1 VTRTSARLGRLAGPT
16 RHRRRT
22 RTIGELVDIAALEPD
37 GLVVTTGGEYVRVME
52 CQHVPNVVSA
62 DPSILA
68 QVEAGWA
75 ELCVAIPDL
84 QGLSFYAQTDPI
96 GVSDAMREDRE
107 RVDLAVADDRAHDRP
122 GLARCRTRLLQ
133 AQTQSVTQAARGEQP
148 AVAARYWVAVPYRPA
163 RDPVR
168 AFRQA
173 WAPAGDVFRTT
184 WNEHQR
190 AARESL
196 SLTEHVIA
204 HLTGMQVDAHLM
216 GAVEILAAI
225 WERLHPAA
233 VGLPEFPAFDRVAQI
248 VRSTSAGDAIAH
260 RANIIDAL
268 CSSEQVGVDASD
280 PRWLRHADGTLE
292 ETLHLGTPPAQT
304 TAWWLSYLLQV
315 PLPTTL
321 AVHIRVGDRVRTR
334 SAQRRRWARLR
345 AAVDYKD
352 RRGRLVGHDET
363 DALDE
368 ASQLDSELA
377 ASVAATVYDVSI
389 YASLR
394 HPGGDEDGFD
404 ELLCGVAK
412 TFGSFT
418 DARVLR
424 GRFLSAAG
432 LTSTL
437 PIGVDRLRATRRY
450 AHRNIGHCVPLA
462 TASCGCP
469 QGLVLGYSDP
479 GGTLERVD
487 PFDALF
493 ERHVTLVAGP
503 SGGGKTV
510 AVNALLERAIA
521 QGMRGWIV
529 DRSSTRSQDG
539 TCTQSHYDPLLS
551 LIPGARRIDVG
562 TRGGDVICPW
572 DVPKPADVTS
582 AKLEFLLAL
591 HAVLIGDLHSEERRL
606 NALEESLLRTAIS
619 RVYERCADIGER
631 PRETLLVSEL
641 PRAAERLPSAGD
653 ATELDPQISSAVHSL
668 VARLAPYV
676 EGGSLA
682 HVADDPTTIDP
693 DPPLTLFDIAGAS
706 DRLLPALVLTIVD
719 HIDNVV
725 QSTRARHVSGT
736 LDDLGPWAGRLF
748 LVIEEGWRLTSS
760 KAAGTWLNEYA
771 RRSRHFALWLIFV
784 TQHFKDMANEQGR
797 ALLENSALRLC
808 FRNNETDLEHARH
821 PLGLTDTDVHAI
833 TNLQTRKGAYS
844 TVYVVSARG
853 RGRVRITLGE
863 LEYWICS
870 NDPERDQATRTAALG
885 DAGGDPWQA
894 LQLLCTPAW
903 HDDYRARAH
912 AR

>member
-1 VTRTSARLGRLAGPT
+1 MTSTARRLVGRAGAGQ
-16 RHRRRT
+16 RRRRT
-22 RTIGELVDIAALEPD
+22 VGELVDIAALEPD
-37 GLVVTTGGEYVRVME
+37 GLVVTTQGSYARVIE

-68 QVEAGWA
+68 QVQTAWA
-75 ELCVAIPDL
+75 ELCAAIPDL

-96 GVSDAMREDRE
+96 GVADAMLEDRE
-107 RVDLAVADDRAHDRP
+107 RVDQAIADDQAHDRP
-122 GLARCRTRLLQ
+122 ELARCRTRLLQ

-163 RDPVR
+163 LNPVR
-168 AFRQA
+168 ALKRA
-173 WAPAGDVFRTT
+173 WTPAHGPLRKT
-184 WNEHQR
+184 WGEHQR
-190 AARESL
+190 AARDSL
-196 SLTEHVIA
+196 ALTEQVIA
-204 HLTGMQVDAHLM
+204 HLTDMQVDAHLM
-216 GAVEILAAI
+216 GPVEILAAG

-233 VGLPEFPAFDRVAQI
+233 GALPDLEAFDRVAQ
-248 VRSTSAGDAIAH
+248 VLHATSAEQAIRH
-260 RANIIDAL
+260 RERIINAL
-268 CSSEQVGVDASD
+268 CSTAEPVDVDASD
-280 PRWLRHADGTLE
+280 RRWLRHADGTLE
-292 ETLHLGTPPAQT
+292 ETLHLCTPPAQT
-304 TAWWLSYLLQV
+304 NAWWLSYLLQV
-315 PLPTTL
+315 PLPGTV
-321 AVHIRVGDRVRTR
+321 AVHIRVGDRSRTR

-345 AAVDYKD
+345 AAIDYKD
-352 RRGRLVGHDET
+352 RRGRLVGHDES
-363 DALDE
+363 DALHE

-377 ASVAATVYDVSI
+377 GSVAATVYDVSI
-389 YASLR
+389 YASFR
-394 HPGGDEDGFD
+394 HPGGDEEEFD
-404 ELLCGVAK
+404 DLLRGVAK

-424 GRFLSAAG
+424 GRFLSVAG

-437 PIGVDRLRATRRY
+437 PIGIDRLQATRRY

-469 QGLVLGYSDP
+469 QGLILGYSDP
-479 GGTLERVD
+479 GGTLERID

-510 AVNALLERAIA
+510 AVSALLERAIA

-539 TCTQSHYDPLLS
+539 TRTQSHYDPLLS

-562 TRGGDVICPW
+562 NRGGDVICPW
-572 DVPKPADVTS
+572 DVPNPADVTS
-582 AKLEFLLAL
+582 SKLEFLLAL
-591 HAVLIGDLHSEERRL
+591 HALLIGDLHGGERRL
-606 NALEESLLRTAIS
+606 TALEESLLRTAMS
-619 RVYERCADIGER
+619 AVYEGCVVTGER
-631 PRETLLVSEL
+631 PRETLLVDEL
-641 PRAAERLPSAGD
+641 PRAADRLPRAGN
-653 ATELDPQISSAVHSL
+653 AAELDPQVASVVHSL
-668 VARLAPYV
+668 VARLAPYL

-682 HVADDPTTIDP
+682 HIADDPTTIDP

-719 HIDNVV
+719 HIDTIV
-725 QSTRARHVSGT
+725 QSSRARHVGGT
-736 LDDLGPWAGRLF
+736 LDDLGPWAGRRY

-760 KAAGTWLNEYA
+760 KAAGAWLNEYA

-808 FRNNETDLEHARH
+808 FANNETDLEHARH
-821 PLGLTDTDVHAI
+821 PLGLTDTDIQAI
-833 TNLQTRKGAYS
+833 TNLQTRTGAYS
-844 TVYVVSARG
+844 TVYVVSPRG
-853 RGRVRITLGE
+853 RGRVRITLGD

-870 NDPERDQATRTAALG
+870 NDPDRDQPTRTAALT
-885 DAGGDPWQA
+885 DADGDPWQA
-894 LQLLCTPAW
+894 LRLLCTPAW
-903 HDDYRARAH
+903 HDHRRRAP